1 MAGAAACFLV
11 VVSVS
16 FSQLLVCEAVVE
28 KRPRHHAWSQAGEG
42 KDGGGMRIW
51 DPRNSSVFV
60 QQLLE
65 KSDGQLSNSSTP
77 LAPPPSPSSDWL
89 SWSSPFLSTSSP
101 SFSFTSYFSSSSLAS
116 SRLLMSRRLRPALEA
131 EQEFP
136 GDDPSLGRLLVDV
149 VRREMRGCS
158 LVLVANGGYEASLA
172 LQEVLRLPN
181 FRQVGRGRP
190 WRSPPLA
197 VIIKTQSDV

>member
-1 MAGAAACFLV
+1 
-11 VVSVS
+11 
-16 FSQLLVCEAVVE
+16 
-28 KRPRHHAWSQAGEG
+28 
-42 KDGGGMRIW
+42 
-51 DPRNSSVFV
+51 
-60 QQLLE
+60 
-65 KSDGQLSNSSTP
+65 
-77 LAPPPSPSSDWL
+77 
-89 SWSSPFLSTSSP
+89 
-101 SFSFTSYFSSSSLAS
+101 
-116 SRLLMSRRLRPALEA
+116 MSRRLRPALEA